1 MGGSSDRLTNP
12 RWAAE
17 VLVIMPLKRPIKN
30 SNLCLVRVA
39 MTQDVAMQMAM
50 SDAAM
55 MVNMLMDQVCFEEQ
69 LLVAQDLVCG
79 AIGNQSV
86 RLI

>member
-50 SDAAM
+50 SHAAM
-55 MVNMLMDQVCFEEQ
+55 MVNMLMDQVCFQE
-69 LLVAQDLVCG
+69 
-79 AIGNQSV
+79 
-86 RLI
+86 